1 MDKQPFDS
9 QSSDNADGADSA
21 WWRDGL
27 KTALALPAS
36 VYMAGGAS
44 QTAAAA
50 LPSATLPSPLR
61 SASAKRKT
69 EYLAGRHCAF
79 AALRAAACDAPA
91 PPAMGADRLPQWPSG
106 WLGSITHSSGE
117 AVAAVSRIGATRLL
131 GIDVETLI
139 EPASVDGIAALVAQ
153 EDEMALLLEPI
164 GGCTPSQAL
173 TILFS
178 AKESLYKALYPD
190 TQRFMDFSAAR
201 VQAFTPASLR
211 LTLALTEDWHPVWR
225 TGSLLSVNYAMRGD
239 RVYTALHL
247 AQSNS

>member
-1 MDKQPFDS
+1 
-9 QSSDNADGADSA
+9 
-21 WWRDGL
+21 
-27 KTALALPAS
+27 
-36 VYMAGGAS
+36 VYIAGGAA

-50 LPSATLPSPLR
+50 LPSATLPPPLR

-117 AVAAVSRIGATRLL
+117 AIAAVSRVDATRLL

-153 EDEMALLLEPI
+153 EGELALLLDQI
-164 GGCTPSQAL
+164 SGCTPSQAL

-201 VQAFTPASLR
+201 VQAFTPGSRR
-211 LTLALTEDWHPVWR
+211 LTLSLTEDWHPVWR
-225 TGSLLSVNYAMRGD
+225 TGSLLSVNYAMRRD